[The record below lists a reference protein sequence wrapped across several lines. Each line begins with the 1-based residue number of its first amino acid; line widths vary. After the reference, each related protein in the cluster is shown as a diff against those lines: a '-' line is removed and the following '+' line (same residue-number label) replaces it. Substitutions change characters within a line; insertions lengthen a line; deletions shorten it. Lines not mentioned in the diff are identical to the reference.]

1 MTGNSSKMYV
11 AKTLAGLEP
20 LLVNE
25 LINMG
30 FDKVAPLKRGAEFE
44 TDYEG
49 MIKANM
55 GSRYAIRILEPF
67 WEDRVRDTDDLYNK
81 IKRMPW
87 QDVLGN
93 DDTFAVNATTKSD
106 AFTHSHFAALRVKD
120 AIVDRFRERSGNRPS
135 IDIEA
140 PNLRIDVMIQGD
152 VLRVS
157 LDSSGDSLHR
167 RGYRPA
173 SAKAPLNEILAAAMI
188 ELSGWTPEQPL
199 YIPMCGSGT
208 LVMEAAMRAAGLPS
222 QWYRTHYG
230 FMHWRN
236 FDKDRMMKVRKELWD
251 NRTPVVPRIYASDID
266 RTAVKQTLESLSKV
280 SWQHQVT
287 VKQAD
292 FFALEKPAEPGV
304 IILNPPYGERMR
316 PENIEQ
322 LYRDIGKKLKESYV
336 GSKVWIISSNYD
348 AYIQLGFR
356 HAAKHTL
363 YNGQLECRYAG
374 FDLYEGSRKTKSITE
389 E

>member
-135 IDIEA
+135 IDTEA

-336 GSKVWIISSNYD
+336 GSKAWIISSNYD